1 MFLKERQAK
10 IIELINAEG
19 RVTVADL
26 AQRFSVTEDCI
37 RKDLKQLDAQGALK
51 KVYGGALSVASAPD
65 RNVSK
70 RVGSHIAEKRVIA
83 EKALEQIA
91 SGDTIF
97 LDVSTTNLALAELLA
112 KGSKQVF
119 VVSNMMEI
127 LRTLATNPA
136 LTVLGTGGSVNTE
149 LDGFIGTMALACLK
163 PMRFDKVFLGGLGV
177 DLETGD
183 VTTYVWDDAMI
194 KQLVIANSRRSFL
207 VVDEH
212 KFGIGGNYVYAS
224 VSSFDA
230 LITDRPSTKLRAQI
244 KDLGSIVI

>member
-37 RKDLKQLDAQGALK
+37 RKDLKQLNAQGALK
-51 KVYGGALSVASAPD
+51 KICSSAPD